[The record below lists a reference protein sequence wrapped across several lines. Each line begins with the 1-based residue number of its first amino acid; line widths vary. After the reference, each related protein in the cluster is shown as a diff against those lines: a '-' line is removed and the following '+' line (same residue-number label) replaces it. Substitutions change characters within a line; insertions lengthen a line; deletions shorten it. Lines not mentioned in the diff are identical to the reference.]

1 MGNKFLSDGDIHLFD
16 WDCSKRN
23 IGIKRATFDESILA
37 MNHGVNVESSL
48 LLNIHKS
55 HKNLIPK
62 QIIYN
67 DPTTICT
74 FPDGEKVVVKCGEG
88 EKYVKEVGVMACIVK
103 KLYGNR
109 SEFLRD
115 VEAGYDQKEAKNK
128 K

>member
-1 MGNKFLSDGDIHLFD
+1 MNGKIIDILNNIELNKFEQAI
-16 WDCSKRN
+16 N
-23 IGIKRATFDESILA
+23 RALPL
-37 MNHGVNVESSL
+37 GVNWSPNVY
-48 LLNIHKS
+48 
-55 HKNLIPK
+55 KNLFPK

-67 DPTTICT
+67 EPTTICV

-115 VEAGYDQKEAKNK
+115 VDAGYDQKEAKKNK
-128 K
+128 G